1 MVWFYSKTCSSFRGK
16 PTELES
22 LRVRGGIGTSEA
34 IKSWSVHR
42 KSDRTYECNKYEGV
56 EKKIRV
62 SNDQHGPS
70 TQEILIKDRAFL
82 KWLITVVNEGGRC
95 LVVPSHPPKNLTGD
109 GLTDKGNNMANI
121 LVDSSC
127 WY

>member
-42 KSDRTYECNKYEGV
+42 KCDRTYECNKYEGV

-62 SNDQHGPS
+62 SNDQLGKRL
-70 TQEILIKDRAFL
+70 EINPIQGQPFVKGLITFL
-82 KWLITVVNEGGRC
+82 KEFGRC
-95 LVVPSHPPKNLTGD
+95 LVSPT
-109 GLTDKGNNMANI
+109 
-121 LVDSSC
+121 
-127 WY
+127 